1 MALFGGGRRNVLQ
14 LVQQGRWKNDDE
26 RKELLGQLREA
37 GLKPSDS
44 LDLIWHNDPGVRQVA
59 SELFISR
66 ADVSAAMLLA
76 RDMGKRT
83 SAQRTYAGRI
93 FNRLPEE
100 TVRPVVES
108 LLGDKLPKVRQLGW
122 EVALALGGQ
131 IGIQY
136 LQKAVHEGPLAM
148 RGTALRRLLQL
159 VRAERVIDLLI
170 EAAKSE
176 DTRLAST
183 AVQALAEV
191 DDPRILNLMVDR
203 FSEGDAAVREQA
215 TKWLLEAATRHAT
228 EVRAAMFELLS
239 RGDDSTRRQGVQI
252 LLQTGDTGTV
262 LAELLT
268 FLNDLLGWLRDR
280 IIDTLRTF
288 GDDILRSAVA
298 LLQHQEDSVRT
309 LALVLAESFNDKRL
323 VGPLCRML
331 KDDDWWLKITACDSL
346 GRLGDERAVP
356 FLADA
361 LKDDDCNWAA
371 IDSLAQIGSKQA
383 LNPLA
388 QLLRQDREE
397 LRMEVVR
404 AFSRFTDERLVQLL
418 KVVKEQD
425 PSTDV
430 RTRASE
436 VLRDMAA
443 RLDIEIDGDEARSA
457 VDAKSLA
464 RPVDRLLAETRELGA
479 SDVHIS
485 TGEPPMIRRGG
496 RLVRMEGREPLSGE
510 ITREWVRSILNE
522 KQLAILDDAGEI
534 DFCHS
539 IKQVGRY
546 RANAY
551 EERLGMS
558 ATFRTIPNQ
567 PPTFSELG
575 LPGHLTELLDYHQGV
590 IVVSGPSGSGKS
602 TTLAAII
609 NLINETKA
617 DHILTLE
624 DPIEF
629 VHPVKSALVNQRE
642 IGKHSDSFHAALRGA
657 LREDPDVIMVGELRD
672 AETIR
677 MALEAAETGHLVITT
692 MHTTSAVQTVERL
705 VTSFPP
711 EEQMQVRM
719 GLSEAL
725 KFVICQSLV
734 KRKDGEGRVAV
745 FEVLKGTFN
754 VGNLIRDDKTYQL
767 SSLMQ
772 IGRNVGMQTVDMAL
786 MDLVESNIIT
796 PETAWMRAE
805 KQDMFAPLCPP
816 DFLEAQG
823 G

>member
-1 MALFGGGRRNVLQ
+1 MGFGFGGNRRSVLQ
-14 LVQQGRWKNDDE
+14 QVEQGRWKNDEE
-26 RKELLGQLREA
+26 RKELLNQLREA
-37 GLKPSDS
+37 GLKPADA
-44 LDLIWHNDPGVRQVA
+44 LGLIWHADAGVRQAA
-59 SELFISR
+59 SEMFISR

-93 FNRLPEE
+93 FNRLPED
-100 TVRPVVES
+100 TVRPVVEN
-108 LLGDKLPKVRQLGW
+108 LLTDKLPKVRQLGW

-131 IGIQY
+131 IGIEY
-136 LQKAVHEGPLAM
+136 LQKAVREGPVAM

-159 VRAERVIDLLI
+159 VRPDRIIELLVQ
-170 EAAKSE
+170 AAKS
-176 DTRLAST
+176 DDSRLAST
-183 AVQALAEV
+183 AVQALADI
-191 DDPRILNLMVDR
+191 DDPRIMALMVDR
-203 FSEGDAAVREQA
+203 FAEGDAAVREQA
-215 TKWLLEAATRHAT
+215 TKWLLDAAVKHPK
-228 EVRAAMFELLS
+228 EVRASMFEMLS
-239 RGDDSTRRQGVQI
+239 RGDDATRRQGVQI
-252 LLQTGDTGTV
+252 LLETGETAEI
-262 LAELLT
+262 LAELLL

-288 GDDILRSAVA
+288 GDSILRASVA
-298 LLQHQEDSVRT
+298 LLSHPEDSVRT

-356 FLADA
+356 FLAEA

-404 AFSRFTDERLVQLL
+404 AFSRFTDERLIQLL
-418 KVVKEQD
+418 KVVKAQD

-443 RLDIEIDGDEARSA
+443 RLDIDIEGDEARAAVSA
-457 VDAKSLA
+457 DSLG
-464 RPVDRLLAETRELGA
+464 RPIDRLLAKAREMGA
-479 SDVHIS
+479 SDIHIS
-485 TGEPPMIRRGG
+485 TDEPPMIRMGG
-496 RLVRMEGREPLSGE
+496 KLSRLPDHPKLSGDE
-510 ITREWVRSILNE
+510 TRAWVRSILSE
-522 KQLAILDDAGEI
+522 KQLTILDDAGEI

-567 PPTFSELG
+567 PPTFSDIG
-575 LPGHLTELLDYHQGV
+575 LPGHLTELLDYHQGI

-617 DHILTLE
+617 DHVLTLE

-672 AETIR
+672 AEVIR
-677 MALEAAETGHLVITT
+677 MALEAAETGHLVVTT

-705 VTSFPP
+705 VSSFPP

-734 KRKDGEGRVAV
+734 PKREGGRVAV
-745 FEVLKGTFN
+745 FEILKGTFN
-754 VGNLIRDDKTYQL
+754 VGSLIRDDKTFQL
-767 SSLMQ
+767 SSMMQ

-786 MDLVESNIIT
+786 MDLVESNVIT
-796 PETAWMRAE
+796 PEAAWMRAE
-805 KQDMFAPLCPP
+805 NQDMFAPLCPP